1 METRR
6 TQVVIIGAG
15 PSGLLL
21 GQLLHRHGIDHVIL
35 EARSPDYVLGRVRAG
50 VLEQP
55 TIAALNEAGVGER
68 AEREGLPMHGFDLRW
83 DEERCHIDFNLIG
96 KHATVYGQTRIT
108 RDLMEA
114 RTATGGVTLYEAAE
128 VRPHDI
134 ESDHPSVTCR
144 HEGRDLRIECDFIAG
159 CDGFHGVSRQSI
171 PKEHLREQG
180 LAFPFGWLALLADVP
195 PVSEE
200 VAWING
206 AEGFLMCSLRSRTR
220 SRYYI
225 QVPADAQLSQWNAD
239 RFWDAYRSRLPSDL
253 AEKLIT
259 GPALEMS
266 IAPLRSYVCS
276 TMRHG
281 RLFLVGDAAHVVPP
295 TGAKGLNLAVGD
307 AKALAD
313 GLRQHYQD
321 HDAHGIDR
329 YCEQSLK
336 RIWKAVRFSWWMTH
350 LTHRITDNPFE
361 RRIQIAELEYTRE
374 SPAAQ
379 TAIAENFCGL
389 A

>member
-1 METRR
+1 
-6 TQVVIIGAG
+6 
-15 PSGLLL
+15 
-21 GQLLHRHGIDHVIL
+21 
-35 EARSPDYVLGRVRAG
+35 
-50 VLEQP
+50 
-55 TIAALNEAGVGER
+55 
-68 AEREGLPMHGFDLRW
+68 
-83 DEERCHIDFNLIG
+83 
-96 KHATVYGQTRIT
+96 
-108 RDLMEA
+108 
-114 RTATGGVTLYEAAE
+114 
-128 VRPHDI
+128 
-134 ESDHPSVTCR
+134 
-144 HEGRDLRIECDFIAG
+144 
-159 CDGFHGVSRQSI
+159 
-171 PKEHLREQG
+171 
-180 LAFPFGWLALLADVP
+180 
-195 PVSEE
+195 
-200 VAWING
+200 
-206 AEGFLMCSLRSRTR
+206 
-220 SRYYI
+220 
-225 QVPADAQLSQWNAD
+225 
-239 RFWDAYRSRLPSDL
+239 
-253 AEKLIT
+253 
-259 GPALEMS
+259 MS